1 MWVKVTRVLV
11 SAVTLPFTVKRQP
24 KTLAT
29 LMQHNAHVG
38 KDPVLVV
45 SRSHL
50 RDADHRVEKRLAEK
64 RAHAAR
70 PVLPVESQDGQVDA
84 LVDLQGP
91 IQRLRDTGVVP
102 GGAGSGAAADFGD
115 VDDADVCDGAGLAG
129 NVGEDEED
137 GIEPRPPADEEGDG
151 GGGPLRGLAAGVKG
165 DIMHLMDRVLRHVP
179 KGHGATPLFSRA
191 FSHALMFYN
200 AKDAAAAQRLAAEI
214 WLDKTWRQ
222 VQYYMAA
229 WVNRRVRRTVPHP
242 DIIAPR
248 LEKLFKDFA
257 GILYASNKQPLF
269 TSATWKAA
277 RQVIQL
283 VKEGWVT
290 DPVDAPLYVL
300 RRYDHNNLPLWLCSR
315 GTNSNEGSVHQKLV
329 ENFLGMKGTS
339 AELISFALLEWVGR
353 HNQRAARNYR
363 TGAPDMGHPD
373 VWIVDDIIFYQ
384 QFIFGER
391 VSHHAHQR
399 ADEFELPEFY
409 CGVTT
414 LSPDILE
421 DCGLPGKEM
430 MEQLSPTLPA
440 LPQQKRYLAKKMGT
454 GVPLLPVHTTEEK
467 LLYGEVQRKL
477 RRELGGRPSAAD
489 ITVAFNRVVG
499 DDWLRCAAKMAAA
512 DATAAKVT
520 ASRSK
525 KKALKAVK
533 LEQPSLY
540 FKSTSHMVAYQ
551 AFYDRTQ
558 HEASTILLSHPVQS
572 RTTAAA
578 SNSTTADFV
587 DDATTMTPVA
597 SQAAPQ
603 RRPRT
608 AVADQRAGAWGRGQG
623 EGGAGAT
630 HGGQVGRRAPGRPPS
645 GGGRTPSGGGP
656 ASGGRAAN
664 VDLTTAVWPPGG
676 AGKCEC
682 ACRSGRDRHFQLL
695 WCRGHGFSGVRRHG
709 AELWRWR
716 RHGAGGAR
724 RRDDGAATQ
733 EEAQTALLDVHQIDV
748 PGNRRK
754 QGCPVWQRL
763 HGVPASA
770 PPVGTARQLPE
781 GSRVA
786 GIGLGGGAASAAVRS
801 TRLPRLQPR
810 PIGLPLPP
818 SSRSLHS
825 QSAIGSASSA
835 RHPSHLVSGVRMG
848 PRTT

>member
-1 MWVKVTRVLV
+1 M
-11 SAVTLPFTVKRQP
+11 
-24 KTLAT
+24 
-29 LMQHNAHVG
+29 
-38 KDPVLVV
+38 
-45 SRSHL
+45 
-50 RDADHRVEKRLAEK
+50 
-64 RAHAAR
+64 
-70 PVLPVESQDGQVDA
+70 
-84 LVDLQGP
+84 
-91 IQRLRDTGVVP
+91 
-102 GGAGSGAAADFGD
+102 
-115 VDDADVCDGAGLAG
+115 
-129 NVGEDEED
+129 
-137 GIEPRPPADEEGDG
+137 
-151 GGGPLRGLAAGVKG
+151 
-165 DIMHLMDRVLRHVP
+165 
-179 KGHGATPLFSRA
+179 
-191 FSHALMFYN
+191 
-200 AKDAAAAQRLAAEI
+200 
-214 WLDKTWRQ
+214 
-222 VQYYMAA
+222 
-229 WVNRRVRRTVPHP
+229 
-242 DIIAPR
+242 
-248 LEKLFKDFA
+248 
-257 GILYASNKQPLF
+257 
-269 TSATWKAA
+269 
-277 RQVIQL
+277 
-283 VKEGWVT
+283 T

-329 ENFLGMKGTS
+329 KNFLGMKGAS

-353 HNQRAARNYR
+353 HNQRAARNNR

-440 LPQQKRYLAKKMGT
+440 LPQQKRYMAKKMGT
-454 GVPLLPVHTTEEK
+454 GVPSLPVHTTEEK

-477 RRELGGRPSAAD
+477 RRELGGRPSAAA

-499 DDWLRCAAKMAAA
+499 DDWLRRAAKMAAA
-512 DATAAKVT
+512 DATAAKV
-520 ASRSK
+520 AGSRSK

-558 HEASTILLSHPVQS
+558 NEASKILLSHPFQS

-578 SNSTTADFV
+578 SNSATADFG

-597 SQAAPQ
+597 SRVAPQ

-623 EGGAGAT
+623 DGGAGAA
-630 HGGQVGRRAPGRPPS
+630 HGGQVGRGPPGGHPAAVVGHPAAVGQPAAVGPPTKTFQPQSGRLEAPASATAPAEVGEIDTSSFYSAADTALAAYAVMAPSS
-645 GGGRTPSGGGP
+645 GGGDDMDRGALDAGTM
-656 ASGGRAAN
+656 A
-664 VDLTTAVWPPGG
+664 PPP
-676 AGKCEC
+676 KK
-682 ACRSGRDRHFQLL
+682 RRKRH
-695 WCRGHGFSGVRRHG
+695 CS
-709 AELWRWR
+709 
-716 RHGAGGAR
+716 
-724 RRDDGAATQ
+724 TCIKS
-733 EEAQTALLDVHQIDV
+733 TC

-754 QGCPVWQRL
+754 KDCPVWQGL
-763 HGVPASA
+763 HGVPASS
-770 PPVGTARQLPE
+770 PPVGTARQLPD
-781 GSRVA
+781 GARVA

-825 QSAIGSASSA
+825 QSATGSASSA
-835 RHPSHLVSGVRMG
+835 RHPSHFVSGVRMG